1 MAKPVGSADP
11 SPCTAAGLGQAAF
24 RTRALTEPLRSSAV
38 RRSFERHPGQAT
50 GEGGGRP
57 PGRGDEL
64 ATMEATYADGVD
76 ADPTSWTRYQQ
87 FNTAFA
93 PDDANDCVGP
103 ARCAGPMPRLRVAS
117 VRATP
122 KPIQWRCPRSLPS
135 SCRAWAR
142 RRGSAEARRTCS
154 AARRPCGLLL
164 NRLIFSNM
172 PGTTVLLRR
181 STTRPSYRRGY
192 PAPTVPPLSSTPAD
206 GISSGRDST
215 GRSSSP

>member
-1 MAKPVGSADP
+1 M
-11 SPCTAAGLGQAAF
+11 
-24 RTRALTEPLRSSAV
+24 
-38 RRSFERHPGQAT
+38 
-50 GEGGGRP
+50 
-57 PGRGDEL
+57 
-64 ATMEATYADGVD
+64 
-76 ADPTSWTRYQQ
+76 
-87 FNTAFA
+87 
-93 PDDANDCVGP
+93 GP
-103 ARCAGPMPRLRVAS
+103 ARCAGPMARLRVAS